1 MKQIAKALV
10 ASVALSWVTLAMAAD
25 GPLKLRFAHGAA
37 PTNPRHAAAQHFAD
51 LVAKYTDG
59 KAEVAIFP
67 SGQLGN
73 ERQYLE
79 ALSFG
84 AIEFAVAGTPIFA
97 AYAPKLE
104 LVDMPY
110 LFSSYE
116 KAWEVLDGPIGS
128 KLAEPLE
135 NQGIKILAFWENG
148 FRHVTNNVRPINT
161 PEDLAGIK
169 IRTSKSKVRIAT
181 FAAFGASPVP
191 IAFNELYLA
200 LSQGVVDGQENPL
213 TNIYS
218 AKLWEVQKYLS
229 LTGHVYG
236 ALPLAVSSKAWKQL
250 SPDMRT
256 QIQRAASESAAYHR
270 ALVQDANRKLIGVLE
285 QKGMRVNKPA
295 DIAPFQRVAST
306 VWKSYRER
314 FGDAEV
320 DEILTAAGT
329 AQ

>member
-1 MKQIAKALV
+1 MKHIARALV
-10 ASVALSWVTLAMAAD
+10 AAVALSWVMPAIAEAS
-25 GPLKLRFAHGAA
+25 PIKLKFAHGAA
-37 PTNPRHAAAQHFAD
+37 PTNPRHAAAEHFAD

-79 ALSFG
+79 ALSSG

-97 AYAPKLE
+97 AYAPELE

-128 KLAEPLE
+128 KLIEPVE
-135 NQGIKILAFWENG
+135 SQGIKILAFWENG

-169 IRTSKSKVRIAT
+169 IRTSKSKVRMAT
-181 FAAFGASPVP
+181 FSAFDASPVP
-191 IAFNELYLA
+191 IAFRELYLA

-213 TNIYS
+213 TNIHS
-218 AKLWEVQKYLS
+218 AKFWEVQKFLS

-236 ALPLAVSSKAWKQL
+236 ALPLAVSSKVWEEL
-250 SPDMRT
+250 SPDMRA
-256 QIQRAASESAAYHR
+256 QIQRAASEAAAHHR
-270 ALVQDANRKLIGVLE
+270 ALVQEADKTLIGVLE
-285 QKGMRVNKPA
+285 ENGMQINTPA
-295 DIAPFQRVAST
+295 DIAPFQKVAT
-306 VWKSYRER
+306 AVWKGYRER
-314 FGDAEV
+314 FGDVKV
-320 DEILTAAGT
+320 DEILKAAGA